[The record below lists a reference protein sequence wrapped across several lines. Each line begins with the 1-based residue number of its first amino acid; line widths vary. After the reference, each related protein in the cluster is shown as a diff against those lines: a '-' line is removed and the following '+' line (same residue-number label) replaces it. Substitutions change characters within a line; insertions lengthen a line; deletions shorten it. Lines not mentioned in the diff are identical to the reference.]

1 MAITQLPTD
10 FVDAETSQH
19 KYKVTDVGNDEA
31 LFEDV
36 STYTTYGSP
45 FGAHEINA
53 QHKAVN
59 DAIDL
64 EENVDAEIK
73 KLLNGTT
80 ILASVT
86 HAESVLSAETA
97 TTANYATSVT
107 HADHVT
113 RANSA
118 TTADSVLSA
127 TTASHADNAGK
138 ATKLVGAEINGVNFD
153 GTANITIADSSK
165 LPTSKSFILRA
176 KQALTFTNKVCTIS
190 DNRITADSLAKVVF
204 TADCIDNARKALIS
218 VDTSNG
224 AVTITAGRTPQGT
237 LTATV
242 FIRVVD

>member
-64 EENVDAEIK
+64 SESTASDIA
-73 KLLNGTT
+73 KLKNGTT
-80 ILASVT
+80 IPSSVT
-86 HAESVLSAETA
+86 SADSVTSAETA
-97 TTANYATSVT
+97 NSVGYATSATNADYAERVT
-107 HADHVT
+107 
-113 RANSA
+113 SA
-118 TTADSVLSA
+118 TTATRA
-127 TTASHADNAGK
+127 TTTPQLTG
-138 ATKLVGAEINGVNFD
+138 GAKINNVTFN
-153 GTANITIADSSK
+153 GTQNITIEDSSRLAK
-165 LPTSKSFILRA
+165 SKSFILA
-176 KQALTFTNKVCTIS
+176 TKQTLTFTNKVCEVS
-190 DNRITADSLAKVVF
+190 DNRITAKCLAEVVF
-204 TADCIDNARKALIS
+204 TNDCLNNAMKALIG
-218 VDTSNG
+218 VE
-224 AVTITAGRTPQGT
+224 TISGKVRLTAGRTPDGT
-237 LTATV
+237 ITASI